1 MHYRLDDL
9 IRDCLWAP
17 DPCVPPEDAR
27 APSEPATPT
36 PADGALP
43 FRAPRRDFYRR
54 RPLRLRERLADTMA
68 THYLTRHATDG

>member
-43 FRAPRRDFYRR
+43 FRAPHRR
-54 RPLRLRERLADTMA
+54 RPLRLRDRLARKINTLRS
-68 THYLTRHATDG
+68 TTTRAC